1 MKERSGNMKK
11 SNASSKMRR
20 CFAVFAATVS
30 IFAALVSDLAY
41 GDEYNDAWFNEYAN
55 ISKTATDENVVPNLF
70 KNDTAFENYKRFP
83 LVVHN
88 NVHYVPLEMFL
99 GLADTRLTYGYSS
112 DYFYLSRERSSR
124 YISFDVENNLVTTHN
139 LDPYTLETKIFHST
153 RYIPVAEVAKVL
165 GITMEIYENRDE
177 GVYALRLSDSK
188 AKLSFSELVKIY
200 SPIKKDEPPLVP
212 DKPDPPVVDPV
223 VTPEIG
229 NRSIYLSADVT
240 DFRFVKP
247 VLSLLEYNVA
257 KNSFTFFVAPSDILK
272 HPDEIRRI
280 ISAGQNVGFL
290 LDAEDP
296 SASFEDAREN
306 LLLVAKCS
314 SRLVRFSVG
323 SGAVKLSDEEYAAFV
338 EKYGVRVWDYN
349 ISSADKP
356 DMYEKMY
363 GELYNLASTRGT
375 TRAVFRITPG
385 TNTVSAL
392 RRLFESVRSKDQL
405 VIMSWDETTRNYT
418 VR

>member
-1 MKERSGNMKK
+1 MKK
-11 SNASSKMRR
+11 RNASSKFRR
-20 CFAVFAATVS
+20 CFALLAATVS
-30 IFAALVSDLAY
+30 IFAALVSDFAY

-70 KNDTAFENYKRFP
+70 KNDKAFENYKRFP

-139 LDPYTLETKIFHST
+139 LEPYTLETKLFHST

-188 AKLSFSELVKIY
+188 AKLSFSELIKIY
-200 SPIKKDEPPLVP
+200 SPIKKDDPVLPP

-247 VLSLLEYNVA
+247 VLSILEYNIP
-257 KNSFTFFVAPSDILK
+257 KSSFTFFVKPSDILK
-272 HPDEIRRI
+272 HPDEIRQI
-280 ISAGQNVGFL
+280 IAAGQNVGFL

-296 SASFEDAREN
+296 AGSLEDAREN
-306 LLLVAKCS
+306 LRLVAKCS

-323 SGAVKLSDEEYAAFV
+323 SSGVKLSDEEYAAFV

-363 GELYNLASTRGT
+363 GELYNLASNRGT

-392 RRLFESVRSKDQL
+392 RRLFESVRAKDQL